1 MIIIALAGQSTSIP
15 PADRKCIQ
23 DVINLIDNDETC
35 NKLPICIHICK
46 VEGVL
51 PSKLINVFSLLGLLR
66 RVQVGV
72 WRIPINALH
81 ASLATSKGQ
90 GIHLLTK
97 QRDWEMIKS
106 RSEFYPSLWA
116 DFLTRHRKFYA
127 GTDYE
132 PNFRMKYKSSC
143 GK

>member
-1 MIIIALAGQSTSIP
+1 MQGGRGASFQTDKRIQSLGIVATGPGRSVEDTYQRIACVFGNIKGPGYTP
-15 PADRKCIQ
+15 PKI
-23 DVINLIDNDETC
+23 
-35 NKLPICIHICK
+35 
-46 VEGVL
+46 
-51 PSKLINVFSLLGLLR
+51 
-66 RVQVGV
+66 
-72 WRIPINALH
+72 
-81 ASLATSKGQ
+81 
-90 GIHLLTK
+90 LTK

-116 DFLTRHRKFYA
+116 DFSTRHRKFYA